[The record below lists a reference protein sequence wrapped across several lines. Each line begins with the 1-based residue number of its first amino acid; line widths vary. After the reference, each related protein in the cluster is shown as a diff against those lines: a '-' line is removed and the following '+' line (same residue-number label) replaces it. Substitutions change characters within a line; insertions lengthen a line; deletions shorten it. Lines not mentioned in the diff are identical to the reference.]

1 MPAFDRILVTGA
13 AGFVGAH
20 LATALAQSYPR
31 ARLVALLRP
40 GERNRV
46 AAFAGVSA
54 ELTDEAA
61 IDRLIAEL
69 RPDLVAHLAGQA
81 SAGAAAQAAEQAWR
95 VNFHGSFGLAAAIAR
110 HVPQATMLFASTAT
124 AYGLSFRDGVLTE
137 EAPLRPLD
145 VYSRTKAA
153 TESALADVLAP
164 TNRLIIARPVNHS
177 GPGQRSRNFVL
188 SSFAAQIAAI
198 EAGDAPPRLQVG
210 DLSKSRDF
218 LDVRDVVDAYMR
230 LIAAASDLPDRV
242 SIFNVA
248 SGESRSIGALLDILR
263 ARATAEF
270 SIDVDPQLMRP
281 TATDIARVACD
292 SGKLRAATGW
302 RPQHPVDDMLAD
314 LLDDWRAARASDGAS

>member
-13 AGFVGAH
+13 AGFVGAY
-20 LATALAQSYPR
+20 LATALAQAYPQ

-40 GERNRV
+40 GESNRV
-46 AAFAGVSA
+46 AAFTGVSA
-54 ELTDEAA
+54 DLTDEAA

-95 VNFHGSFGLAAAIAR
+95 VNFHGSFALAAALAR
-110 HVPQATMLFASTAT
+110 HAPQATVLFASTAT

-153 TESALADVLAP
+153 TESALGDVLSP
-164 TNRLIIARPVNHS
+164 GNRLIVARPVNHS

-198 EAGDAPPRLQVG
+198 ETGGAPPQLRVG

-230 LIAAASDLPDRV
+230 LIAAAPALPDRV
-242 SIFNVA
+242 SVFNIA
-248 SGESRSIGALLDILR
+248 SGDSRSIGAMLDILR
-263 ARATAEF
+263 AQARAPFAIE
-270 SIDVDPQLMRP
+270 VDPQLMRP
-281 TATDIARVACD
+281 SATDLPRVACD
-292 SGKLRAATGW
+292 AGKLRAATGW
-302 RPQHPVDDMLAD
+302 RPQHGVDDMLTA
-314 LLDDWRAARASDGAS
+314 LLDDWRAAGRAR